1 MSGWNGNYH
10 CLGYMKISVL
20 IAAYNCE
27 GTIRDTLDS
36 VLAQTRPPDEVLV
49 MDDGSTDQTSAI
61 LKSYK
66 PRVQVLKQENQG
78 VSAAR
83 NRLLERAQGDLLVW
97 LDSDDVWHPRC
108 LDVQSRSFTDH
119 PEAGA
124 LFVGHIDFR
133 GLGPYVWH
141 FDPLTVEGGSMVL
154 DPLNFFRWLLDG
166 GKFFGA
172 FCCITRQS
180 ADRIGGLVAPPCLRI
195 AEDFFMFSMIAL
207 KGLSAVYAPY
217 PLVAYRV
224 RDDSLSRK
232 PVPTCRKVVQ
242 AFELLEPHFRA
253 SAPHN
258 LLNSFEKGFASARRG
273 YAKALMGEGR
283 KLEASREIS
292 SSFGESY
299 RLDSLLKSAGLLAA
313 TFLPK
318 GSVAQAF
325 ARAARKREHWR
336 GLPHCEKR

>member
-1 MSGWNGNYH
+1 V
-10 CLGYMKISVL
+10 KISVL
-20 IAAYNCE
+20 IPAYNCQ
-27 GTIRDTLDS
+27 GTIQHTLDS

-61 LKSYK
+61 LESYK

-83 NRLLERAQGDLLVW
+83 NRLLELAQGDLLVW

-133 GLGPYVWH
+133 GEGPYVWH
-141 FDPLTVEGGSMVL
+141 LDPLAVEGGSVVL
-154 DPLNFFRWLLDG
+154 DSLKFFRTLVSDAG
-166 GKFFGA
+166 NFMGA
-172 FCCITRQS
+172 FCSITRQS
-180 ADRIGGLVAPPCLRI
+180 AGRIGGLVAPPCIRVG
-195 AEDFFMFSMIAL
+195 EDFFMSSMIAL

-224 RDDSLSRK
+224 RDDSLSRR
-232 PVPTCRKVVQ
+232 PVPTRRGVVQ

-253 SAPHN
+253 SAPCN
-258 LLNSFEKGFASARRG
+258 LLKIFEKGFASARRG

-283 KLEASREIS
+283 KLEARREIS

-299 RLDSLLKSAGLLAA
+299 RPDSLLKSAGLLAA
-313 TFLPK
+313 SFLPK
-318 GSVAQAF
+318 GSIAQALTYG
-325 ARAARKREHWR
+325 KR
-336 GLPHCEKR
+336 

>member
-1 MSGWNGNYH
+1 
-10 CLGYMKISVL
+10 MKISVL
-20 IAAYNCE
+20 IPAYNCQ
-27 GTIRDTLDS
+27 GTIRHALDS

-49 MDDGSTDQTSAI
+49 MNDGSTDQTSAI
-61 LKSYK
+61 LESYK

-83 NRLLERAQGDLLVW
+83 NRLLELAQGDLLVW

-119 PEAGA
+119 PEVGA

-133 GLGPYVWH
+133 GVGPYVWH
-141 FDPLTVEGGSMVL
+141 FDPLAVEGTSIVL
-154 DPLNFFRWLLDG
+154 DPLKFFRTLVSDSG
-166 GKFFGA
+166 NFMGA

-180 ADRIGGLVAPPCLRI
+180 ARRIGGLVAPPCI
-195 AEDFFMFSMIAL
+195 SVGEDFFMSSMIAL

-224 RDDSLSRK
+224 RDDSLSRM
-232 PVPTCRKVVQ
+232 PVPTRRGVVQ

-253 SAPHN
+253 SAPCN
-258 LLNSFEKGFASARRG
+258 LLNVFEKGFASARRG

-283 KLEASREIS
+283 KLEARREIF
-292 SSFGESY
+292 SSFGESH
-299 RLDSLLKSAGLLAA
+299 RPDSLLKSAGLLAA

-318 GSVAQAF
+318 GSTAQAF
-325 ARAARKREHWR
+325 ARTARKLS
-336 GLPHCEKR
+336 GAAG

>member
-1 MSGWNGNYH
+1 
-10 CLGYMKISVL
+10 MKISVL

-27 GTIRDTLDS
+27 ATIRHTLDS

-66 PRVQVLKQENQG
+66 PRFQVLKQENQG

-83 NRLLERAQGDLLVW
+83 NRLLELAQGDLLVW

-108 LDVQSRSFTDH
+108 LDVHSRSFTDH

-133 GLGPYVWH
+133 GIGPYVWH
-141 FDPLTVEGGSMVL
+141 FDPLAVKGGSVVL
-154 DPLNFFRWLLDG
+154 DPLKFFRALSASG
-166 GKFFGA
+166 NFMGA
-172 FCCITRQS
+172 FCCITRQAAS
-180 ADRIGGLVAPPCLRI
+180 RIGGLVAPPRI
-195 AEDFFMFSMIAL
+195 RVGEDFFMSSMIAL
-207 KGLSAVYAPY
+207 RGLSAVYARY
-217 PLVAYRV
+217 PLVAYRI

-232 PVPTCRKVVQ
+232 PVPTYRGIVQ

-253 SAPHN
+253 SSPCN
-258 LLNSFEKGFASARRG
+258 LLNIFEKGFASARRR
-273 YAKALMGEGR
+273 YAKALIAEGR
-283 KLEASREIS
+283 MLEARREIS
-292 SSFGESY
+292 SSFGESQ
-299 RLDSLLKSAGLLAA
+299 RPDSLLKSAGLLAT

-318 GSVAQAF
+318 GSIPKSSRSFSATS
-325 ARAARKREHWR
+325 
-336 GLPHCEKR
+336 PPN